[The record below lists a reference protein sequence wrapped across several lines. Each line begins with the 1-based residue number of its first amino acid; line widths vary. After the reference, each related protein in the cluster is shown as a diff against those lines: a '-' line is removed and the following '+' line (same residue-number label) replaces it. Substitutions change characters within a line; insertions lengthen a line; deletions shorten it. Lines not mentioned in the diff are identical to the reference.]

1 MSGHSKWHNI
11 QHKKGAADAA
21 RSGLFTKLAREITM
35 AAKLG
40 DKNPDNN
47 PRLRLAILTARKNSM
62 PNDNIKRAI
71 EKASGANTESYES
84 VRYEG
89 YGPGAVPVIVEALT
103 DNPRRTVPEIRN
115 IFAKNGG
122 NMGEEGSVVFM
133 FTRAGQIMYPAS
145 IGKTEDEMME
155 IIMDANADNL
165 ETSEEGFIIT
175 TKPEDFINAQ
185 KYLAD
190 ILGEPRLPPQHVCHI
205 AVIRM
210 GVGDEDAFQQ
220 VPVEGGI
227 AALIGDIGT
236 EIDQCI
242 TVDEIGGA
250 PPEIFAA
257 AFHCLAAIG
266 TVAPEGGDGF
276 CRGGTE
282 DGDFHDGK
290 IPLQIDIFPNGDTL
304 QDKQQKASLR
314 RSAGVTIPALP
325 PGRPGGCD
333 QQCQSGKKPEQQ
345 FNMKS

>member
-71 EKASGANTESYES
+71 EKASGANTESYEA

-115 IFAKNGG
+115 IFGKNGG

-165 ETSEEGFIIT
+165 EASEEGFIIT
-175 TKPEDFINAQ
+175 TKPEDFINVQ

-190 ILGEPRLPPQHVCHI
+190 KLGEPEQAELTWLPNMP
-205 AVIRM
+205 M
-210 GVGDEDAFQQ
+210 DLDDETYAKLEKLVDALDANDDVQKVF
-220 VPVEGGI
+220 
-227 AALIGDIGT
+227 T
-236 EIDQCI
+236 
-242 TVDEIGGA
+242 
-250 PPEIFAA
+250 AA
-257 AFHCLAAIG
+257 A
-266 TVAPEGGDGF
+266 
-276 CRGGTE
+276 
-282 DGDFHDGK
+282 
-290 IPLQIDIFPNGDTL
+290 
-304 QDKQQKASLR
+304 
-314 RSAGVTIPALP
+314 
-325 PGRPGGCD
+325 
-333 QQCQSGKKPEQQ
+333 
-345 FNMKS
+345 

>member
-40 DKNPDNN
+40 DKSPDNN

-71 EKASGANTESYES
+71 EKASGANTENYES

-175 TKPEDFINAQ
+175 TKPEDFITAQ
-185 KYLAD
+185 KILAD
-190 ILGEPRLPPQHVCHI
+190 KLGEPEQAELTWLPNMP
-205 AVIRM
+205 M
-210 GVGDEDAFQQ
+210 DLDDEAYAKIEKLVDALDANDDVQKVF
-220 VPVEGGI
+220 
-227 AALIGDIGT
+227 T
-236 EIDQCI
+236 
-242 TVDEIGGA
+242 
-250 PPEIFAA
+250 AA
-257 AFHCLAAIG
+257 A
-266 TVAPEGGDGF
+266 
-276 CRGGTE
+276 
-282 DGDFHDGK
+282 
-290 IPLQIDIFPNGDTL
+290 
-304 QDKQQKASLR
+304 
-314 RSAGVTIPALP
+314 
-325 PGRPGGCD
+325 
-333 QQCQSGKKPEQQ
+333 
-345 FNMKS
+345 

>member
-71 EKASGANTESYES
+71 EKASGANTESYEA

-115 IFAKNGG
+115 IFGKNGG

-155 IIMDANADNL
+155 IIMEADVDNM
-165 ETSEEGFIIT
+165 EASEEGFIIT
-175 TKPEDFINAQ
+175 TKPEDFINVQ
-185 KYLAD
+185 KFLAD
-190 ILGEPRLPPQHVCHI
+190 KLGEPEQAELTWLPNMP
-205 AVIRM
+205 M
-210 GVGDEDAFQQ
+210 DLDDEAYAKLEKLVDALDANDDVQKVFT
-220 VPVEGGI
+220 
-227 AALIGDIGT
+227 AA
-236 EIDQCI
+236 E
-242 TVDEIGGA
+242 
-250 PPEIFAA
+250 
-257 AFHCLAAIG
+257 
-266 TVAPEGGDGF
+266 
-276 CRGGTE
+276 
-282 DGDFHDGK
+282 
-290 IPLQIDIFPNGDTL
+290 
-304 QDKQQKASLR
+304 
-314 RSAGVTIPALP
+314 
-325 PGRPGGCD
+325 
-333 QQCQSGKKPEQQ
+333 
-345 FNMKS
+345 

>member
-47 PRLRLAILTARKNSM
+47 PRLRLAILTARKASM

-71 EKASGANTESYES
+71 EKASGANTESYEA

-115 IFAKNGG
+115 IFGKNGG

-133 FTRAGQIMYPAS
+133 FTRAGQIMYPVS

-155 IIMDANADNL
+155 IIMETDVENM

-175 TKPEDFINAQ
+175 TKPEDFINVQ
-185 KYLAD
+185 KFLAD
-190 ILGEPRLPPQHVCHI
+190 KLGEPEQAELTWLPNMP
-205 AVIRM
+205 M
-210 GVGDEDAFQQ
+210 DLDDEAYAKLEKLVDALDANDDVQKVF
-220 VPVEGGI
+220 
-227 AALIGDIGT
+227 T
-236 EIDQCI
+236 
-242 TVDEIGGA
+242 
-250 PPEIFAA
+250 AA
-257 AFHCLAAIG
+257 A
-266 TVAPEGGDGF
+266 
-276 CRGGTE
+276 
-282 DGDFHDGK
+282 
-290 IPLQIDIFPNGDTL
+290 
-304 QDKQQKASLR
+304 
-314 RSAGVTIPALP
+314 
-325 PGRPGGCD
+325 
-333 QQCQSGKKPEQQ
+333 
-345 FNMKS
+345 

>member
-71 EKASGANTESYES
+71 DKASGANTENYEA

-115 IFAKNGG
+115 IFGKNGG

-155 IIMDANADNL
+155 IIMEADVDNM
-165 ETSEEGFIIT
+165 EASEEGFIIT
-175 TKPEDFINAQ
+175 TKPEDFITAQ
-185 KYLAD
+185 KILAD
-190 ILGEPRLPPQHVCHI
+190 KLGEPEQAELTWIPNMP
-205 AVIRM
+205 M
-210 GVGDEDAFQQ
+210 DLDDEAYAKLEKLVDALDANDDVQKVF
-220 VPVEGGI
+220 
-227 AALIGDIGT
+227 T
-236 EIDQCI
+236 
-242 TVDEIGGA
+242 
-250 PPEIFAA
+250 AA
-257 AFHCLAAIG
+257 A
-266 TVAPEGGDGF
+266 
-276 CRGGTE
+276 
-282 DGDFHDGK
+282 
-290 IPLQIDIFPNGDTL
+290 
-304 QDKQQKASLR
+304 
-314 RSAGVTIPALP
+314 
-325 PGRPGGCD
+325 
-333 QQCQSGKKPEQQ
+333 
-345 FNMKS
+345 

>member
-47 PRLRLAILTARKNSM
+47 PRLRLAILTARKASM

-71 EKASGANTESYES
+71 EKASGANTESYEA

-89 YGPGAVPVIVEALT
+89 FGPGAVPVIVEALT

-115 IFAKNGG
+115 IFGKNGG

-155 IIMDANADNL
+155 IIMEANADNL

-175 TKPEDFINAQ
+175 TKPEDFITAQ
-185 KYLAD
+185 KILAD
-190 ILGEPRLPPQHVCHI
+190 KLGEPEQAELTWLPNMP
-205 AVIRM
+205 M
-210 GVGDEDAFQQ
+210 DLDDEAYAKIEKLVDALDANDDVQKVF
-220 VPVEGGI
+220 
-227 AALIGDIGT
+227 T
-236 EIDQCI
+236 
-242 TVDEIGGA
+242 
-250 PPEIFAA
+250 AA
-257 AFHCLAAIG
+257 A
-266 TVAPEGGDGF
+266 
-276 CRGGTE
+276 
-282 DGDFHDGK
+282 
-290 IPLQIDIFPNGDTL
+290 
-304 QDKQQKASLR
+304 
-314 RSAGVTIPALP
+314 
-325 PGRPGGCD
+325 
-333 QQCQSGKKPEQQ
+333 
-345 FNMKS
+345 

>member
-1 MSGHSKWHNI
+1 
-11 QHKKGAADAA
+11 
-21 RSGLFTKLAREITM
+21 LFTKLAREITM

-71 EKASGANTESYES
+71 EKASGANTESYEA

-115 IFAKNGG
+115 IFGKNGG

-155 IIMDANADNL
+155 IIMEANADNL

-175 TKPEDFINAQ
+175 TKPEDFVNAQ

-190 ILGEPRLPPQHVCHI
+190 VLGEPEQAELTWLPNMP
-205 AVIRM
+205 M
-210 GVGDEDAFQQ
+210 DLDDEAYAKLEKLVDALDANDDVQKVF
-220 VPVEGGI
+220 
-227 AALIGDIGT
+227 T
-236 EIDQCI
+236 
-242 TVDEIGGA
+242 
-250 PPEIFAA
+250 AA
-257 AFHCLAAIG
+257 A
-266 TVAPEGGDGF
+266 
-276 CRGGTE
+276 
-282 DGDFHDGK
+282 
-290 IPLQIDIFPNGDTL
+290 
-304 QDKQQKASLR
+304 
-314 RSAGVTIPALP
+314 
-325 PGRPGGCD
+325 
-333 QQCQSGKKPEQQ
+333 
-345 FNMKS
+345 

>member
-71 EKASGANTESYES
+71 EKASGANTESYEA

-115 IFAKNGG
+115 IFGKNGG

-155 IIMDANADNL
+155 IIMEADVDNM
-165 ETSEEGFIIT
+165 EVSEEGFIIT
-175 TKPEDFINAQ
+175 TKPEDFINVQ
-185 KYLAD
+185 KFLAD
-190 ILGEPRLPPQHVCHI
+190 KLGEPEQAELTWLPNMP
-205 AVIRM
+205 M
-210 GVGDEDAFQQ
+210 DLDDEAYAKLEKLVDALDANDDVQKVFT
-220 VPVEGGI
+220 
-227 AALIGDIGT
+227 AA
-236 EIDQCI
+236 E
-242 TVDEIGGA
+242 
-250 PPEIFAA
+250 
-257 AFHCLAAIG
+257 
-266 TVAPEGGDGF
+266 
-276 CRGGTE
+276 
-282 DGDFHDGK
+282 
-290 IPLQIDIFPNGDTL
+290 
-304 QDKQQKASLR
+304 
-314 RSAGVTIPALP
+314 
-325 PGRPGGCD
+325 
-333 QQCQSGKKPEQQ
+333 
-345 FNMKS
+345 

>member
-71 EKASGANTESYES
+71 DKASGANTESYEA

-115 IFAKNGG
+115 IFGKNGG

-155 IIMDANADNL
+155 IIMEVNADNL
-165 ETSEEGFIIT
+165 EASEEGFIIT
-175 TKPEDFINAQ
+175 TKPEDFITAQ
-185 KYLAD
+185 KILAD
-190 ILGEPRLPPQHVCHI
+190 KLGEPEQAELTWLPNMP
-205 AVIRM
+205 M
-210 GVGDEDAFQQ
+210 DLDDEAYAKLEKLVDALDANDDVQKVF
-220 VPVEGGI
+220 
-227 AALIGDIGT
+227 T
-236 EIDQCI
+236 
-242 TVDEIGGA
+242 
-250 PPEIFAA
+250 AA
-257 AFHCLAAIG
+257 A
-266 TVAPEGGDGF
+266 
-276 CRGGTE
+276 
-282 DGDFHDGK
+282 
-290 IPLQIDIFPNGDTL
+290 
-304 QDKQQKASLR
+304 
-314 RSAGVTIPALP
+314 
-325 PGRPGGCD
+325 
-333 QQCQSGKKPEQQ
+333 
-345 FNMKS
+345 

>member
-71 EKASGANTESYES
+71 EKASGANTESYEA

-115 IFAKNGG
+115 IFGKNGG

-155 IIMDANADNL
+155 IIMEANADNL
-165 ETSEEGFIIT
+165 EASEEGFIIT
-175 TKPEDFINAQ
+175 TKPEDFVTAQ

-190 ILGEPRLPPQHVCHI
+190 ILGEPEQAELTWLPNMP
-205 AVIRM
+205 M
-210 GVGDEDAFQQ
+210 DLDDEAYAKLEKLVDALDANDDVQKVF
-220 VPVEGGI
+220 
-227 AALIGDIGT
+227 T
-236 EIDQCI
+236 
-242 TVDEIGGA
+242 
-250 PPEIFAA
+250 AA
-257 AFHCLAAIG
+257 A
-266 TVAPEGGDGF
+266 
-276 CRGGTE
+276 
-282 DGDFHDGK
+282 
-290 IPLQIDIFPNGDTL
+290 
-304 QDKQQKASLR
+304 
-314 RSAGVTIPALP
+314 
-325 PGRPGGCD
+325 
-333 QQCQSGKKPEQQ
+333 
-345 FNMKS
+345 

>member
-47 PRLRLAILTARKNSM
+47 PRLRLAILTARKASM

-71 EKASGANTESYES
+71 EKASGANTENYEA

-115 IFAKNGG
+115 IFGKNGG

-155 IIMDANADNL
+155 IIMEANADNL

-175 TKPEDFINAQ
+175 TKPEDFVTAQ

-190 ILGEPRLPPQHVCHI
+190 ILGEPEQAELTWLPNMP
-205 AVIRM
+205 M
-210 GVGDEDAFQQ
+210 DLDDEAYAKLEKLVDALDANDDVQKVF
-220 VPVEGGI
+220 
-227 AALIGDIGT
+227 T
-236 EIDQCI
+236 
-242 TVDEIGGA
+242 
-250 PPEIFAA
+250 AA
-257 AFHCLAAIG
+257 A
-266 TVAPEGGDGF
+266 
-276 CRGGTE
+276 
-282 DGDFHDGK
+282 
-290 IPLQIDIFPNGDTL
+290 
-304 QDKQQKASLR
+304 
-314 RSAGVTIPALP
+314 
-325 PGRPGGCD
+325 
-333 QQCQSGKKPEQQ
+333 
-345 FNMKS
+345 